1 MRSIIVVKVPFISMG
16 FLLISNLSSFIIRCT
31 ECISTKNVVYFLCVS
46 QDAIEDIFVRQTFVN
61 IIVLQN
67 CPLSEY
73 WVDRFIATQLL
84 DIDEKDT
91 WRNEGANFE

>member
-1 MRSIIVVKVPFISMG
+1 MTQ
-16 FLLISNLSSFIIRCT
+16 CT
-31 ECISTKNVVYFLCVS
+31 ECISPKHVVYFFCVS
-46 QDAIEDIFVRQTFVN
+46 QDAIEDIFAHQTFVN
-61 IIVLQN
+61 IIVQQKMSIA
-67 CPLSEY
+67 LSEY

>member
-1 MRSIIVVKVPFISMG
+1 MTQCTEFISP
-16 FLLISNLSSFIIRCT
+16 
-31 ECISTKNVVYFLCVS
+31 KHVVYFFCVS
-46 QDAIEDIFVRQTFVN
+46 QDAIEDIFARQTFVN

-73 WVDRFIATQLL
+73 WIDRSIATQLL

>member
-1 MRSIIVVKVPFISMG
+1 MTQ
-16 FLLISNLSSFIIRCT
+16 CT
-31 ECISTKNVVYFLCVS
+31 ECISPKHVVYFFCVS
-46 QDAIEDIFVRQTFVN
+46 QDAIEDIFVHQTFVN
-61 IIVLQN
+61 IIVLQK
-67 CPLSEY
+67 CPMSEY

>member
-1 MRSIIVVKVPFISMG
+1 MTQ
-16 FLLISNLSSFIIRCT
+16 CT
-31 ECISTKNVVYFLCVS
+31 EYISPKHVVYFFCVS
-46 QDAIEDIFVRQTFVN
+46 QDAIEDIFARQTFVN
-61 IIVLQN
+61 IIVLQK

>member
-1 MRSIIVVKVPFISMG
+1 MTQ
-16 FLLISNLSSFIIRCT
+16 CT
-31 ECISTKNVVYFLCVS
+31 ECIFCVS
-46 QDAIEDIFVRQTFVN
+46 QDAIEDIFARQTFVN
-61 IIVLQN
+61 IIVLQK

-73 WVDRFIATQLL
+73 WVDRFIAVQPL

>member
-1 MRSIIVVKVPFISMG
+1 MTQ
-16 FLLISNLSSFIIRCT
+16 CT
-31 ECISTKNVVYFLCVS
+31 ECISPKHVVYFFCVS
-46 QDAIEDIFVRQTFVN
+46 QDAIEDIFVHQTFVN
-61 IIVLQN
+61 IIVLQK

-73 WVDRFIATQLL
+73 WVDRFIAVQPL